1 MSSLANTTLSF
12 KSFYKV
18 DFSGGDLSSKCGLL
32 PIGKFFQYVIE

>member
-1 MSSLANTTLSF
+1 MSSLANTTLSV

-18 DFSGGDLSSKCGLL
+18 DVSGGDLSSKCGLL